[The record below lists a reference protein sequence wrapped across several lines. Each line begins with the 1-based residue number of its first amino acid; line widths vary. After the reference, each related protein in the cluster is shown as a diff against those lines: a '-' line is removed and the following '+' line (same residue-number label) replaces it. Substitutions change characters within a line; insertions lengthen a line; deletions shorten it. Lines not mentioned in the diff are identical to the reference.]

1 MKELTSCRSVE
12 RARAKINLS
21 LEVLD
26 PRPDGYH
33 ELAGLMSTIDLAD
46 RLHLS
51 VAPAEPGT
59 AWQVTSNSEQVPA
72 GPSNLCY
79 RAAELFFQAVDL
91 PAETVSFFCHI
102 DKTIPQAAGLGG
114 GSADAAAVL
123 RFLWRVWQEARAQG
137 SVRKKESAPDLDGIA
152 RSLGADVPFC
162 LHGGIRFCQGIGEKM
177 SDPIRGLSYPLLL
190 AVPPVA
196 VPTPDAFRRLDRI
209 RAERGEG
216 GGRRPTADCDRWA
229 EAFARES
236 IREIGDM
243 TVNDFVPVLS
253 DQVEALG
260 PLLESMRR
268 AGSFACSMTGSG
280 PSCFALFEHREQR
293 DEAHRKLARDF
304 PGIRWFATALS
315 CQAES
320 LPC

>member
-1 MKELTSCRSVE
+1 MRTAVLPVFMESLAGRRAGARIGPEEKSRRLTWTG
-12 RARAKINLS
+12 LP
-21 LEVLD
+21 EVLVRMC
-26 PRPDGYH
+26 PF
-33 ELAGLMSTIDLAD
+33 AST
-46 RLHLS
+46 
-51 VAPAEPGT
+51 E
-59 AWQVTSNSEQVPA
+59 
-72 GPSNLCY
+72 
-79 RAAELFFQAVDL
+79 
-91 PAETVSFFCHI
+91 
-102 DKTIPQAAGLGG
+102 
-114 GSADAAAVL
+114 
-123 RFLWRVWQEARAQG
+123 G
-137 SVRKKESAPDLDGIA
+137 SVFA
-152 RSLGADVPFC
+152 RV
-162 LHGGIRFCQGIGEKM
+162 IGEKM
-177 SDPIRGLSYPLLL
+177 SESDPWVVLTLFCWLFRLWPS
-190 AVPPVA
+190 
-196 VPTPDAFRRLDRI
+196 PTPDASDGLTGSGRSG
-209 RAERGEG
+209 GEG